1 MKKKIKNPDL
11 LIIGAG
17 PVGCVIAER
26 AAKLK
31 GWTSLIIEKRNH
43 IAGNCYDKYNSK
55 GVLVHMYG
63 PHYMRFKK
71 KKIYNYVSKF
81 TKWIM
86 GDYIVK
92 SFVDGK
98 LFPIPINLTTLEKF
112 FGVKFKSKKQAIKF
126 IEKKRVKLKKINN
139 SEDYILSKLGKE
151 IYEKFY
157 KNYTL
162 KQWGLHPKKLDKSIV
177 GRLPIRFNR
186 NPYYVNQKLRVMPKH
201 GYTKLFQN
209 MINNKKI
216 NVRLNTDYQKI
227 KNKIKPNFAT
237 IYTGPPD
244 YFFNFKYGKLDWRSL
259 IFKFQTYKRKNIQ
272 GCVQINYPNEHRY
285 TRKVEIKHV
294 TKQKTKYS
302 TLSFE
307 YPRSKGDPY
316 YPINNKKNKRIFD
329 KYKKLIKLS
338 EKKDIFF
345 EGRLAQYKYLNMDE
359 VIERALI
366 LFNKIKRK
374 YN

>member
-81 TKWIM
+81 TKWIV